1 MSGFVKGLLGVSV
14 LALGMATAQAEDL
27 TFNLTIK
34 DHRFTPQELR
44 VPAGR
49 KVLLLVENQDPTPEE
64 FESDELRRE
73 KVIKG
78 GATARIFV
86 GPLKPGRYP
95 FFGEFHEKTAQGV
108 LIAE

>member
-1 MSGFVKGLLGVSV
+1 MFKFTKGLLCLS
-14 LALGMATAQAEDL
+14 ALTFTVATAHAEDL

-34 DHRFTPQELR
+34 DHHFTPQELR